1 MRFSRLGTTMAALV
15 AVMLLMVS
23 ASTPAHAASYKSTFL
38 TADQSGIAP
47 FTDPNLINP
56 WGISFSPTGPFW
68 VSDNNSGKST
78 LYDGSGTPQSLIV
91 TIPPASGTGT
101 GVPTGTVYNATTGF
115 VVKKGTKSGIASF
128 LFDSEDGVIT
138 GWSPSV
144 DATNAII
151 AVDASPNG
159 TVYKGME
166 LAVNGGSTF
175 LYTCDFFNAQ
185 ILVYDSTFKPV
196 TPSGNFMDPNL
207 PSGYA
212 PHNIRNINGRLYVAY
227 AKQNATKTDAVP
239 GRGFGFVSVFDVNGN
254 FLKRLVTMGPMNAPW
269 GLALA
274 PSTFGTFAN
283 QLLIGNLGDGKIT
296 AVDRNTGALK
306 GQLKDSTGKTIA
318 LPGLWGL
325 QFGNGGSG
333 GSKSVLYFTS
343 GPGGYG
349 HGRFGSISFQ

>member
-1 MRFSRLGTTMAALV
+1 MRFSGFRLTL
-15 AVMLLMVS
+15 AVMLLIT
-23 ASTPAHAASYKSTFL
+23 ASTLAAAASYTSTFL

-47 FTDPNLINP
+47 NTDPNLINP
-56 WGISFSPTGPFW
+56 WGISFSPIGPFW

-78 LYDGSGTPQSLIV
+78 LYDGSGVPQSTIV
-91 TIPPASGTGT
+91 TIPPASGTGLGT
-101 GVPTGTVYNATTGF
+101 PTGTVYNSTTGF
-115 VVKKGTKSGIASF
+115 VVKKGTKSGVALF

-138 GWSPSV
+138 GWSPTV
-144 DATNAII
+144 DPSNAII
-151 AVDASPNG
+151 AVDASTNG

-166 LAVNGGSTF
+166 IAQNGASTF

-185 ILVYDSTFKPV
+185 ILVYDSNFKAV
-196 TPSGNFMDPNL
+196 TPSGNFIDPNI

-239 GRGFGFVSVFDVNGN
+239 GKGFGFVSVFDLNGN
-254 FLKRLVTMGPMNAPW
+254 FLKRLVTMGPLNAPW

-283 QLLIGNLGDGKIT
+283 TLLIGNLGDGKIT
-296 AVDRNTGALK
+296 AVDFKTGTLK
-306 GQLKDSTGKTIA
+306 GQLKDSTGKVIV

-325 QFGNGGSG
+325 QFGNGQQG
-333 GSKSVLYFTS
+333 GKTSVLYFTS
-343 GPGGYG
+343 GPGAYA
-349 HGRFGSISFQ
+349 HGRFGSITFQ